1 MDKKVFVLGE
11 RDAVLGFSLVGIEGL
26 ATDDPAVAE
35 KRLAEL
41 QDDPDVGLVLV
52 TTGLAGR
59 MRPTIERMLAAAS
72 PPLVLEIPDR
82 QRRLERPPLRDL
94 LRRALGVSV

>member
-26 ATDDPAVAE
+26 ATDDPAVAQ
-35 KRLAEL
+35 KHLAEL
-41 QDDPDVGLVLV
+41 QGDPDVGLVLV

-59 MRPTIERMLAAAS
+59 MRPTIEKMLAAAS
-72 PPLVLEIPDR
+72 LPLIIEIPER